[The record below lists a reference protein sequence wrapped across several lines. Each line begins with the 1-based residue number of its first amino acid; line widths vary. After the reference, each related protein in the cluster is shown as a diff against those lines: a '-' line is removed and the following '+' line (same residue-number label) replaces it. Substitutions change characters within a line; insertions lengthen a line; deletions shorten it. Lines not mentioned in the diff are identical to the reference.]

1 VYFADKKPFSQ
12 INNVT
17 SFILATTQILFRI
30 LQQPRLCVKTNAYIF
45 SLYLIVGILEV
56 LRTDFPEA
64 YKSVMVHPLLYPY
77 LHYPLYR
84 YAVY

>member
-1 VYFADKKPFSQ
+1 
-12 INNVT
+12 
-17 SFILATTQILFRI
+17 
-30 LQQPRLCVKTNAYIF
+30 
-45 SLYLIVGILEV
+45 LYLIVGILEV

-84 YAVY
+84 SAVD